1 MKNKIAIKTINL
13 LLLMVL
19 SCCHSVVYSQD
30 LLNVV
35 VVGLSHDH
43 AHVVMNEYKQGKV
56 QIIGIAENDKNLI
69 DRYKET
75 YNLPNSLFFNDVE
88 TMLKNVNPDA
98 VLAYNPIS
106 EHLKIAEVCLPMKI
120 PLMVEKPLAINTK
133 QAQRMAKLSR
143 DNNTPLLTNYETTW
157 YASNQAVKDI
167 VESDGFGE
175 IKKMIAKDGH
185 QGPREIGCSPE
196 FLEWLTDPEQ
206 NGGGAL
212 MDFGCYGANLMTWL
226 QKGKR
231 PIAVTAVT
239 RNFKPEK
246 YPKVEDDANII
257 LEYENAIGIIEASW
271 AWPYSI
277 KDFRVYGIDRSY
289 HAVNGNTLMEKNT
302 HTESNRIELT
312 ENLYQDHLTYLKA
325 VLTGKVKA
333 ENDLSSLSNNLIVVE
348 ILEAAR
354 KSAKEGRRIEL

>member
-1 MKNKIAIKTINL
+1 MKNKLSIKAIKL
-13 LLLMVL
+13 LLLAVL
-19 SCCHSVVYSQD
+19 LCCHSITYSQD
-30 LLNVV
+30 LLNVA

-43 AHVVMNEYKQGKV
+43 AHVIMNEYKQEKV
-56 QIIGIAENDKNLI
+56 HIIGIAETDRNLI
-69 DRYKET
+69 DRYKKT
-75 YNLPNSLFFNDVE
+75 YHLPESLFFNDIE
-88 TMLKNVNPDA
+88 TMLKNIKPDA

-106 EHLKIAEVCLPMKI
+106 EHLKVAEVCLPMKM

-143 DNNTPLLTNYETTW
+143 ENNTPLLTNYETTW
-157 YASNQAVKDI
+157 YASNQAIKHM
-167 VESDGFGE
+167 VESDSFGE

-196 FLEWLTDPEQ
+196 FLAWLTDPKK

-226 QKGKR
+226 QEGKR

-239 RNFKPEK
+239 RNLKPGM
-246 YPKVEDDANII
+246 YLKVEDDAIII
-257 LEYENAIGIIEASW
+257 LEYENATGIIEASW
-271 AWPYSI
+271 DWPYSI
-277 KDFRVYGIDRSY
+277 KDFRVYGTDRSY
-289 HAVNGNTLMEKNT
+289 HAVDGNTLLENST
-302 HTESNRIELT
+302 HTESKPIELT
-312 ENLYQDHLTYLKA
+312 ENHYQDHLSYLKA

-354 KSAKEGRRIEL
+354 KSAKEGKRIEL